1 MDSVTWNN
9 KEFINNYDHG
19 RQYQVVANTTL
30 IYYANMTS
38 YVNSLSSLFADFVL
52 YICVS
57 DELPVSDICRVL
69 QLAWTLPPYG
79 ECYNPTEAGGSSDGT
94 GDGTTSVLENISA
107 AGNVLHTQVGL
118 I

>member
-1 MDSVTWNN
+1 M
-9 KEFINNYDHG
+9 
-19 RQYQVVANTTL
+19 
-30 IYYANMTS
+30 
-38 YVNSLSSLFADFVL
+38 
-52 YICVS
+52 S
-57 DELPVSDICRVL
+57 DELPLSDIYRVL